1 MRDVP
6 LGEHESTVETMAD
19 TIDHLLAAAAGGG
32 LPATLPSEPFSTLK
46 AWFDEAVSAKAT
58 KNPDAM
64 ALATVRSDGAPNVR
78 IVLCKGIDV
87 AGGSIRFFTNY
98 TSAKA
103 DDLAAHPVASVAMLH
118 DAQYRQ
124 IRVSGVVTR
133 ASDAESDEYFATR
146 ALLSRLG
153 AWASDQSKP
162 MASRAEL
169 VSRVRETAS
178 KFGVSVTDLMR
189 RDSKVHVPRPAFWG
203 GYRIHATRVELWCG
217 GDGRLHDRAEWTRT
231 CEIVSG
237 QAKVGA
243 WSARRLFP

>member
-1 MRDVP
+1 
-6 LGEHESTVETMAD
+6 MAD
-19 TIDHLLAAAAGGG
+19 TIDQLLAAASGGG
-32 LPATLPSEPFSTLK
+32 LPTTLPVEPFSTLK

-64 ALATVRSDGAPNVR
+64 ALATVHADGRPSVR

-103 DDLAAHPVASVAMLH
+103 DDLAAHPVASIAMLH

-124 IRVSGVVTR
+124 IRVEGVVTR
-133 ASDAESDEYFATR
+133 VSEQESDEYFQTR

-169 VSRVRETAS
+169 VARVREVAGR
-178 KFGVSVTDLMR
+178 FGVSVLDLMR
-189 RDSKVHVPRPAFWG
+189 RDSKVHVPRPPFWG

-231 CEIVSG
+231 CEIVG
-237 QAKVGA
+237 GAARAGA
-243 WSARRLFP
+243 WSSRRLFP